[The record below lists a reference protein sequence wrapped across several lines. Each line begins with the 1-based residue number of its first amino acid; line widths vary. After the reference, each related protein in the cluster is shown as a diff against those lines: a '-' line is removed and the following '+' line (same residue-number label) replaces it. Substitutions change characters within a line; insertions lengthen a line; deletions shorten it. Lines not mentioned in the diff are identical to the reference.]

1 MTRDISRWKIR
12 RRSKYEAPHWIFE
25 RPIRIDRSRYWHFST
40 NLEAPKQSA
49 AGRPFD
55 TKHVGAVNRNP
66 GQTEKWSSAPGASGP
81 DPGQC
86 LCPPLLPVNQAN
98 VSSFFQYQPTNQ
110 IPYQASLYDPLSYGI
125 ARLYTRA
132 YHPSPTSDRWNR
144 FLLFRYAED
153 LSFRKVALINE
164 SRNLGLLETLL
175 NIEKYNDRLVG
186 FFFISLSF

>member
-25 RPIRIDRSRYWHFST
+25 RPIRIRSIARGTGTFPRTWKPRNSRLLAGHLTPNMSGQWTEIPVKQKSGRQPPGRAAPTRDSACARLYYLST
-40 NLEAPKQSA
+40 
-49 AGRPFD
+49 R
-55 TKHVGAVNRNP
+55 
-66 GQTEKWSSAPGASGP
+66 QTSR
-81 DPGQC
+81 
-86 LCPPLLPVNQAN
+86 V
-98 VSSFFQYQPTNQ
+98 FFNTNQPTRY
-110 IPYQASLYDPLSYGI
+110 PTRRAFMTRSPI

-132 YHPSPTSDRWNR
+132 YPSPTSDRWNR

>member
-25 RPIRIDRSRYWHFST
+25 RPIRIRSIARGTGTFPRTWKPRNSRLLAGHLTPNMSGQWT
-40 NLEAPKQSA
+40 EIPVKQKSGRQPPGRAAPTRDSA
-49 AGRPFD
+49 CA
-55 TKHVGAVNRNP
+55 
-66 GQTEKWSSAPGASGP
+66 
-81 DPGQC
+81 
-86 LCPPLLPVNQAN
+86 LLPVNQAN

-132 YHPSPTSDRWNR
+132 YPSPTSDRWNR